1 MPKSVEGALMG
12 RDTIS
17 VREVVKILA
26 NGGIPFS
33 PLTSV
38 NPVMSKLISYAN
50 FGTQFVSTFENYI

>member
-1 MPKSVEGALMG
+1 MG
-12 RDTIS
+12 RNTIS